1 MQKFFTEY
9 IEHERELTGG
19 SDMATLRADRGA
31 GPADQRAATESRR
44 IWQAARVDLPIL
56 EYDPAADDLIRPGL
70 LTRLAGDRLPRVGVV
85 TFLGDISRG
94 WIAEQGWQVG
104 SVVDMVTGT
113 FPVWTGSYHG
123 ATLALAELPV
133 GAPAAVIV
141 VEQMLAAGV
150 DTIVAVGSCGALE
163 PVDAGEFLLPV
174 RALRDEGTSYHYLPP
189 ARWVET
195 DAAVREAC
203 RSALEARGLK
213 GTDCDTWTTDGF
225 FRETAGLVAR
235 RREEGCTVVE
245 MECAALAACAQ
256 FRGARYGQILYSAD
270 TLAGEEHDIRGWGH
284 ATRGTALLAALD
296 AARLLVSTP
305 GGHGDRVG

>member
-1 MQKFFTEY
+1 
-9 IEHERELTGG
+9 
-19 SDMATLRADRGA
+19 
-31 GPADQRAATESRR
+31 
-44 IWQAARVDLPIL
+44 VDLPIL
-56 EYDPAADDLIRPGL
+56 EYDPDAQDLIRPGL

-85 TFLGDISRG
+85 TFLGDISRD
-94 WIAEQGWQVG
+94 WVAEHGFHVASPVDLVT
-104 SVVDMVTGT
+104 SVY
-113 FPVWTGSYHG
+113 PIWTGSYDDVD
-123 ATLALAELPV
+123 LAIAELPV
-133 GAPAAVIV
+133 GAPAAVLI
-141 VEQMLAAGV
+141 VEQMLLLGV
-150 DTIVAVGSCGALE
+150 DTIVAVGSCGALVH
-163 PVDAGEFLLPV
+163 VDEGEFLLPV

-225 FRETAGLVAR
+225 FRETAGLVAKR
-235 RREEGCTVVE
+235 RDEGCTVVE

-270 TLAGEEHDIRGWGH
+270 TLAGEEHDIRDWGH

-296 AARLLVSTP
+296 AARRLLSTP
-305 GGHGDRVG
+305 EGQVDRVG

>member
-1 MQKFFTEY
+1 MPSEM
-9 IEHERELTGG
+9 
-19 SDMATLRADRGA
+19 SP
-31 GPADQRAATESRR
+31 PARPVIRSSKPV
-44 IWQAARVDLPIL
+44 WQAARVDLPIL
-56 EYDPAADDLIRPGL
+56 EYDPDADDLIRPGL

-94 WIAEQGWQVG
+94 WVAEQGWPVG
-104 SVVDMVTGT
+104 STVDMVTST
-113 FPVWTGSYHG
+113 FPIWTGSYDG
-123 ATLALAELPV
+123 VEIALAELPV

-141 VEQMLAAGV
+141 VEQMLAVGV
-150 DTIVAVGSCGALE
+150 DTIVAVGSCGALAHVNE
-163 PVDAGEFLLPV
+163 GEFLLPV

-195 DAAVREAC
+195 NAAVREAC

-225 FRETAGLVAR
+225 FRETSGLVAKR
-235 RREEGCTVVE
+235 RDEGCMVVE

-256 FRGARYGQILYSAD
+256 LRGARYGQILYSAD

-296 AARLLVSTP
+296 AATLLAGVP
-305 GGHGDRVG
+305 GGGDDRVG

>member
-1 MQKFFTEY
+1 
-9 IEHERELTGG
+9 
-19 SDMATLRADRGA
+19 
-31 GPADQRAATESRR
+31 
-44 IWQAARVDLPIL
+44 VDLPIL
-56 EYDPAADDLIRPGL
+56 EYDPDADDLIRPGL

-94 WIAEQGWQVG
+94 WVAEQGWPVG
-104 SVVDMVTGT
+104 STVDMVTST
-113 FPVWTGSYHG
+113 FPIWTGEYDG
-123 ATLALAELPV
+123 VKLALAELPV

-141 VEQMLAAGV
+141 VEQMLAVGV
-150 DTIVAVGSCGALE
+150 ETIVAVGSCGALG
-163 PVDAGEFLLPV
+163 PVELGEFLLPV

-195 DAAVREAC
+195 NAAVLAAC

-256 FRGARYGQILYSAD
+256 LRGARYGQILYSAD

-296 AARLLVSTP
+296 AATLLAGVP
-305 GGHGDRVG
+305 GGCDDRVG

>member
-1 MQKFFTEY
+1 M
-9 IEHERELTGG
+9 
-19 SDMATLRADRGA
+19 
-31 GPADQRAATESRR
+31 
-44 IWQAARVDLPIL
+44 DLPIL
-56 EYDPAADDLIRPGL
+56 EYDPDARPHSTGL

-85 TFLGDISRG
+85 TFLGDISRD
-94 WIAEQGWQVG
+94 WVAEQGRSRRRSTRDVRLPDLDG
-104 SVVDMVTGT
+104 RVPRVE
-113 FPVWTGSYHG
+113 
-123 ATLALAELPV
+123 LAIAELPV
-133 GAPAAVIV
+133 GAPAAVLI
-141 VEQMLAAGV
+141 VEQMLLLGV
-150 DTIVAVGSCGALE
+150 DTIVAVGSCGALVH
-163 PVDAGEFLLPV
+163 VDEGEFLLPV

-225 FRETAGLVAR
+225 FRETAGLVAKR
-235 RREEGCTVVE
+235 RDEGCLVVE

-296 AARLLVSTP
+296 AATLLGAATIAR
-305 GGHGDRVG
+305 DRVSLT